1 MSRCVVGV
9 ADSVRHGVTREFAIG
24 AATVASPVSYDDVL
38 IAAGVN
44 SISAVCMLLNGIY
57 EKKTLPLAR
66 TGLMKGGVVPPGIEP
81 GTQGFS
87 VLCSTN

>member
-1 MSRCVVGV
+1 MRNIFFPHYLSGEPLILLYIIRCGV
-9 ADSVRHGVTREFAIG
+9 YKR
-24 AATVASPVSYDDVL
+24 
-38 IAAGVN
+38 
-44 SISAVCMLLNGIY
+44 
-57 EKKTLPLAR
+57 KTLTLKR

>member
-1 MSRCVVGV
+1 LPAACGLCCLCGWRFFCFLPFMSRCVVGV

-57 EKKTLPLAR
+57 EKIKPCRLR
-66 TGLMKGGVVPPGIEP
+66 E
-81 GTQGFS
+81 QG
-87 VLCSTN
+87 

>member
-1 MSRCVVGV
+1 MSRCFVGV

-38 IAAGVN
+38 IEAGGN

-57 EKKTLPLAR
+57 EKIKPCRLR
-66 TGLMKGGVVPPGIEP
+66 E
-81 GTQGFS
+81 QG
-87 VLCSTN
+87 